1 MLVTKNL
8 ITPNFN
14 PLQSTDTV
22 EMVKKRMDDE
32 KVYTLPVVDSTTYAL
47 IGQVTYNVINE
58 AAQDSSIADIDL
70 DEPVKIYRGQH
81 IFEAARLLLQYER
94 KMLPV
99 VDDEWTL
106 LGTIEKNKVLET
118 LPQML
123 NVTEPGSVITVTL
136 DRMDLSITE
145 VVNIMETEG
154 AKILGMTVEKSQ
166 QSERSFEIS
175 FKLDLEDIS
184 RVAAALRRYDYVTV
198 TNSENEVFNQ
208 DLETRADEL
217 LKFIDM

>member
-1 MLVTKNL
+1 MLVTKKL
-8 ITPNFN
+8 ITPTFI
-14 PLQSTDTV
+14 PLQGSDTV
-22 EMVKKRMDDE
+22 ETVKKRMDEE
-32 KVYTLPVVDSTTYAL
+32 KVYTLPVVDSTTFAL
-47 IGQVTYNVINE
+47 IGQVTYTGLDE
-58 AAQDSSIADIDL
+58 ADPGSSIADIDL

-106 LGTIEKNKVLET
+106 LGAIEKSKVLET

-166 QSERSFEIS
+166 QSDQSFALS

-184 RVAAALRRYDYVTV
+184 RVAAALRRYDYVTA

-208 DLETRADEL
+208 DLENRADEL